1 MKLKY
6 LIREYKWATTPIL
19 YILLI
24 VIVSLIYT
32 NKNSNHDI
40 IPNKKN
46 IIDGTS
52 IGSQISLDNKIEPT
66 VKETQILNEVLPGD
80 YIFDSKPT
88 TLENIGNIK
97 NVFAI
102 KDNGNVEMIGYM
114 STGSKN
120 CKKLEYF
127 SLGQNGKHYAQK
139 ENNTISYKLVWN
151 SDSSRYFY
159 YNFFKA
165 DGLDAINNC
174 IYMITAK

>member
-52 IGSQISLDNKIEPT
+52 IGSQISLA
-66 VKETQILNEVLPGD
+66 QIHSFLFAIMMLVG
-80 YIFDSKPT
+80 SM
-88 TLENIGNIK
+88 GNIQFGVK
-97 NVFAI
+97 
-102 KDNGNVEMIGYM
+102 
-114 STGSKN
+114 
-120 CKKLEYF
+120 
-127 SLGQNGKHYAQK
+127 
-139 ENNTISYKLVWN
+139 
-151 SDSSRYFY
+151 
-159 YNFFKA
+159 
-165 DGLDAINNC
+165 
-174 IYMITAK
+174 

>member
-32 NKNSNHDI
+32 NKNSNHEI

-52 IGSQISLDNKIEPT
+52 IGSQISLDNISEPT

-80 YIFDSKPT
+80 
-88 TLENIGNIK
+88 
-97 NVFAI
+97 
-102 KDNGNVEMIGYM
+102 
-114 STGSKN
+114 
-120 CKKLEYF
+120 
-127 SLGQNGKHYAQK
+127 
-139 ENNTISYKLVWN
+139 
-151 SDSSRYFY
+151 
-159 YNFFKA
+159 
-165 DGLDAINNC
+165 
-174 IYMITAK
+174 